1 MSLFMSC
8 LLVGLFL
15 SDPHRCGSLDPGG
28 PGLLVPMARGLQRER
43 HELHLGVAAERAQ
56 PLPGAK
62 AQDPHVEKKWE
73 KVP

>member
-1 MSLFMSC
+1 
-8 LLVGLFL
+8 
-15 SDPHRCGSLDPGG
+15 
-28 PGLLVPMARGLQRER
+28 MARGLQRER